1 MVPHTQQLSP
11 CMALVCNLVLSE
23 KALDLEVG
31 RLDAGILGGGIKR
44 RSLSGSAMALSQFYL
59 RQTWSEM
66 ITYSFVFISCRLALR
81 KTRRKVRG

>member
-31 RLDAGILGGGIKR
+31 RLDAGILGGGHQAPISVGICHGVK
-44 RSLSGSAMALSQFYL
+44 SVLL

-66 ITYSFVFISCRLALR
+66 ITYSFVFIGCRLALR
-81 KTRRKVRG
+81 KTRRNVRG